1 MSDLSLQFKQ
11 GQYASGKFD
20 NSNQDHLSHEP
31 GIIYLATTD
40 NYSAYL
46 LYDDGT
52 NFLNIIP
59 QMLGYHNG
67 GTGVDLSKNTPA
79 NAVLIQNG
87 TLNGIANVAS
97 AKGAFYS
104 TGTNVTPKFG
114 TLPVNV
120 GGTGK
125 TTLTSGGIIY
135 GKGTSAVGVTAKGAK
150 SAILVGGDGTPVFAA
165 PAVSWVAGT
174 TAGPTFRFAL
184 NGTNFDAIIPSASAD
199 ASGIITTD
207 AQTIAGHKTFNNGLT
222 INGTT
227 KFNGGFQIVGG
238 IDAYYNSSSDQSTG
252 SLEVIGGIT
261 ATMNMRVDGGTIQFK
276 KAGKI
281 QYDNTKDCFNFVF
294 A

>member
-1 MSDLSLQFKQ
+1 MSDLSLLFKQ

-20 NSNQDHLSHEP
+20 NSNQDHLIHKQ
-31 GIIYLATTD
+31 GTIYLATND

-46 LYDDGT
+46 FYDDGT

-97 AKGAFYS
+97 SKGAFYS
-104 TGTNVTPKFG
+104 TGTNLKPQFG
-114 TLPVNV
+114 TLPVEL
-120 GGTGK
+120 GGTGA
-125 TTLTSGGIIY
+125 TTFTAGGVLY
-135 GKGTSAVGVTAKGAK
+135 GNTTNAVAATAKGAK
-150 SAILVGGDGTPVFAA
+150 SAILVGGNGTPLFAT
-165 PAVSWVAGT
+165 PAVSWIAGT
-174 TAGPTFRFAL
+174 TAGPTFRFTL
-184 NGTNFDAIIPSASAD
+184 NDTNFDAVIPSASET
-199 ASGIITTD
+199 ASGIITND
-207 AQTIAGHKTFNNGLT
+207 AQSIGGHKTFNDGLT
-222 INGTT
+222 INGNT
-227 KFNGGFQIVGG
+227 KFNGGFQIAGG

-261 ATMNMRVDGGTIQFK
+261 STMNMRVDGGTIQFK

-281 QYDNTKDCFNFVF
+281 QYDTTKSCFNFVF